1 MKEIQNCASARRV
14 IVIALIAF
22 LFLLTVFCAPTLAAG
37 DTGLV
42 KTQLIFTKRFDINA
56 FLRNPPVYDG
66 IEAIEVNKNRPLF
79 TSGEIAQPPIVSY
92 SPLDELGRCG
102 TAMGLLGPDTIPQ
115 EKRGMI
121 GDVRPSGWH
130 NVRYDDRIEDR
141 YLYNRC
147 HLIGYQLAG
156 NNADPQNLITGTRYM
171 NMSGMLPYEN
181 KVYSYITETQNHVLY
196 RVRPVFVGDNL
207 VASGVLMEAYS
218 LEDQGQGLSFCVYV
232 HNIQPGVVIDY
243 RTGESKA
250 DDNWGEPDPAEDR
263 SPEDRSPEGPKNEL
277 LLLPD
282 IDESVSS
289 SDRSIEELDSST
301 EPTYIL
307 NTGTKRFHYPSCPS
321 VQETKEKNKKDFFG
335 TREDAIG
342 LGYIPCGRCNP

>member
-1 MKEIQNCASARRV
+1 MKENQISASLRRLFL
-14 IVIALIAF
+14 IALIA
-22 LFLLTVFCAPTLAAG
+22 LLLLLTLFCAFTLTAG
-37 DTGLV
+37 NTSV
-42 KTQLIFTKRFDINA
+42 AKTQLVFTKRFDIDS
-56 FLRNPPVYDG
+56 FFRNPPIYDG
-66 IEAIEVNKNRPLF
+66 IETIEVNKNCPLF
-79 TSGEIAQPPIVSY
+79 TRGEIAQPPIVSY

-102 TAMGLLGPDTIPQ
+102 TAMGLHGPDTIPQ

-121 GDVRPSGWH
+121 GDIRPSGWH

-156 NNADPQNLITGTRYM
+156 NNSDPQNLITGTRYL

-181 KVYSYITETQNHVLY
+181 KVYSYIIETQNHVLY

-218 LEDQGQGLSFCVYV
+218 LEDQGQGLSFCVYA

-250 DDNWGEPDPAEDR
+250 DENWGESDPSDDR
-263 SPEDRSPEGPKNEL
+263 PEQEPKKEL

-282 IDESVSS
+282 FDESNTAP
-289 SDRSIEELDSST
+289 DRSVGESDYNT
-301 EPTYIL
+301 EATYIL
-307 NTGTKRFHYPSCPS
+307 NTQTMRFHYPTCPS
-321 VQETKEKNKKDFFG
+321 ANETKEKNKQYFYG
-335 TREDAIG
+335 TREDAID
-342 LGYIPCGRCNP
+342 LGYIPCGRCKP